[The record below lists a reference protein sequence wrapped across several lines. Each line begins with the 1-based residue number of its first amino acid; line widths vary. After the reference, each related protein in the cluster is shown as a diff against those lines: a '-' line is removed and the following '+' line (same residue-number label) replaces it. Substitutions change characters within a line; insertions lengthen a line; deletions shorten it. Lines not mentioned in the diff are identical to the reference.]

1 MKGQAG
7 PIRNN
12 VQDKYILEAKGIIK
26 KAELLDEIIGLNGNT
41 AKGK

>member
-12 VQDKYILEAKGIIK
+12 VQDKYILEAKGTTK
-26 KAELLDEIIGLNGNT
+26 KAELWM
-41 AKGK
+41 K